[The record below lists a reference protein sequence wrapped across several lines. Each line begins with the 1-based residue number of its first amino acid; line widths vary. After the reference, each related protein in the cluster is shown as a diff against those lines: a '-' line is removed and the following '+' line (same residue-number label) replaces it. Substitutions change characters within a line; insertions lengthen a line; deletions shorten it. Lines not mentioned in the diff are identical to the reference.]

1 MNRSEAIQDRRT
13 RASKDNLLN
22 ETVGCKIL
30 NSTFIN
36 GSARIWNLVPEAIKS
51 SPSITLAKKNI
62 KQWLSQVNKPTSPPS
77 PKPLTKNCT
86 FSPWSPASWAS
97 GFLQSV
103 TPSYAPRL
111 CSFSWHNAAALN
123 SLGLFICSDFITFV
137 FVSE

>member
-1 MNRSEAIQDRRT
+1 MNEEDTEQKLLGSIQVAQNKLARFLNGRKLQDKITTKEIYNDLKIPSVNQINAQIKLLEVWKSQHSDTYPTKWMNRSEAIQDRRT

-62 KQWLSQVNKPTSPPS
+62 KQ
-77 PKPLTKNCT
+77 
-86 FSPWSPASWAS
+86 
-97 GFLQSV
+97 
-103 TPSYAPRL
+103 
-111 CSFSWHNAAALN
+111 
-123 SLGLFICSDFITFV
+123 
-137 FVSE
+137 